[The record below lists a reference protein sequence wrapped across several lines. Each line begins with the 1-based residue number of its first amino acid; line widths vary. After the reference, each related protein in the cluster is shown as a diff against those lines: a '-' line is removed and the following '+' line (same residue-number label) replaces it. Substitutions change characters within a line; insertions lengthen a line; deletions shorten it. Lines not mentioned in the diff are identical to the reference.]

1 MHDYS
6 IILEH
11 LEDWRSAGRIAAE
24 ALEFGREL
32 IKPGARAV
40 EVADKIEQKIRDL
53 GAVPAFP
60 VILSCNH
67 VAAHWAPDPNDPLI
81 LQDQLVK
88 LDMGAAVNGA
98 IGDCAVTIDL
108 SGTWSELSKASRNAV
123 DNLTKEVHPGM
134 EFWTMGKIIQETIES
149 FGYKPIRNLSGHGIM
164 PFTIHTW
171 PTIPNVDNGDKT
183 KLQTGMVFASE
194 PFATNGQGM
203 VNEAE
208 ECNIFGYL
216 KRRPIRSP
224 ITRSLVPDVEA
235 FQGLPFTSRWL
246 TKKHPLFKVNFALR
260 EMVQTEMIR
269 AYPPLVEAG
278 KGLVSQHER
287 TFFVGEDKVEVL
299 TPWNI

>member
-24 ALEFGREL
+24 ALEFGRDL

-40 EVADKIEQKIRDL
+40 EIADQIEQKIRDL

-81 LQDQLVK
+81 LQDQIVK

-108 SGTWSELSKASRNAV
+108 SGTWSDLSKASRNAV

-134 EFWTMGKIIQETIES
+134 EFGAMGKIIQETIES

-194 PFATNGQGM
+194 PFATNGQGI

-246 TKKHPLFKVNFALR
+246 TKKHPLVKVNFALR

-269 AYPPLVEAG
+269 AYPPLIEGG
-278 KGLVSQHER
+278 KGMVSQHER
-287 TFFVGEDKVEVL
+287 TFFVGEDTVEVL

>member
-1 MHDYS
+1 MLDYQ
-6 IILEH
+6 EVVAH
-11 LEDWRSAGRIAAE
+11 LDDWRSAGRIAAE
-24 ALEFGREL
+24 ALEYGKTL

-60 VILSCNH
+60 VILACNH
-67 VAAHWAPDPNDPLI
+67 VAAHWVPDPDDALI
-81 LQDQLVK
+81 LEGQVVK

-98 IGDCAVTIDL
+98 IGDCAVTVDL
-108 SGTWSELSKASRNAV
+108 SGTWADLCKASLDAV
-123 DNLTKEVHPGM
+123 NNVAKELHPGM
-134 EFWTMGKIIQETIES
+134 ELGAIGKIIGETIES

-171 PTIPNVDNGDKT
+171 PTVPNFDTGDKT
-183 KLQTGMVFASE
+183 KIVHGMILASE
-194 PFATNGQGM
+194 PFATDGQGS

-224 ITRSLVPDVEA
+224 ITRALVPEVEA
-235 FQGLPFTSRWL
+235 FQGMPFTTRWL
-246 TKKHPLFKVNFALR
+246 TKKHPLVKVNFGLR

-278 KGLVSQHER
+278 KGMVSQHER
-287 TFFVGEDKVEVL
+287 TFFVGDEKVEVL
-299 TPWNI
+299 TDWK